1 MPMHEFFS
9 DAIVVGGGPCG
20 SFTALNLAKLGIN
33 VNVFEEHAEIG
44 VPSHCAGHLSIKGL
58 KLLGLHPFPSEIVE
72 NVFYGAIFHSP
83 KGKSFHVRF
92 SSPVTCAVNRVL
104 FDKYIAKMAEKAGA
118 HYFLNSVVESLII
131 ENDFV
136 KAVIVRRGNAEEKF
150 SAKVVMDAEGI
161 SSRILRQAG
170 LAASNRRMLVKAVE
184 AEVEN
189 VQDLETNMVEVFL
202 GREYAPGF
210 YAWLMPKGDGK
221 AKVGLAAKIGNPRE
235 LLQRLMLKHP
245 TASKKLRGAKIL
257 QTSFHSITLG
267 GSIPKTFSNGFL
279 VVGDAASHV
288 KPTTGGGVI
297 FGMTCAKIAAEV
309 AYEALR
315 KNDFSSDF
323 LCTYQSRCNKTL
335 GSDIKS
341 MLRIK
346 KMLDALPDHKI
357 DDAIKFCAKIG
368 LDKALQNFED
378 IDFQGRSFLRVL
390 WNPRMPIA
398 LAYFLLSCLFAN
410 R

>member
-1 MPMHEFFS
+1 MHEFFS

-20 SFTALNLAKLGIN
+20 SFTALNLAKLGVD

-44 VPSHCAGHLSIKGL
+44 VPYYCAGHLSINGL
-58 KLLGLHPFPSEIVE
+58 KLLGLHPLPSNIVE

-83 KGKSFHVRF
+83 NGRSFHVRF

-104 FDKYIAKMAEKAGA
+104 FDKYIAKIAEKAGA
-118 HYFLNSVVESLII
+118 HYFLNSVVESPII
-131 ENDFV
+131 ENGFV
-136 KAVIVRRGNAEEKF
+136 KAVIVRRGKAEEKF
-150 SAKVVMDAEGI
+150 SAKVVVDAEGI

-170 LAASNRRMLVKAVE
+170 LVAFNRNMLVKAVE
-184 AEVEN
+184 ADVEN
-189 VQDLETNMVEVFL
+189 VQGLETGMVEVFL
-202 GREYAPGF
+202 GRDYAPGF

-221 AKVGLAAKIGNPRE
+221 AKVGLAAKTGNPRE
-235 LLQRLMLKHP
+235 LLQRLMLRHP
-245 TASKKLRGAKIL
+245 TASKKLRGARIL
-257 QTSFHSITLG
+257 QASFHSITLG
-267 GSIPKTFSNGFL
+267 GPIPKTFSNGFL

-309 AYEALR
+309 AYEALSQ
-315 KNDFSSDF
+315 NDFSSDF

-335 GSDIKS
+335 GSDIKF

-346 KMLDALPDHKI
+346 KMLDALPDNKI
-357 DDAIKFCAKIG
+357 DDAINFCAKIG
-368 LDKALQNFED
+368 LDKTLQNFED
-378 IDFQGRSFLRVL
+378 IDFQGRSFLRML

-398 LAYFLLSCLFAN
+398 LFYFLLSCLFAN

>member
-1 MPMHEFFS
+1 VPMHEFFS

-20 SFTALNLAKLGIN
+20 SFTALNLAKLGVD

-44 VPSHCAGHLSIKGL
+44 VPCHCAGHLSIKGL
-58 KLLGLHPFPSEIVE
+58 ELLGLHPLPSDIVE
-72 NVFYGAIFHSP
+72 NVFYGVVFHSP
-83 KGKSFHVRF
+83 KGRSFHVRF

-104 FDKYIAKMAEKAGA
+104 FDKYIAKMAERAGA
-118 HYFLNSVVESLII
+118 HYFLNSVVESVII
-131 ENDFV
+131 EDGLV
-136 KAVIVRRGNAEEKF
+136 KAVIVRRGKAEEKF
-150 SAKVVMDAEGI
+150 SAKVMVDAEGT
-161 SSRILRQAG
+161 SSRILRQTG
-170 LAASNRRMLVKAVE
+170 LVASNRHMLVKAVE
-184 AEVEN
+184 AEVED
-189 VQDLETNMVEVFL
+189 VQGLETSMVEVFL
-202 GREYAPGF
+202 GRDYAPGF

-235 LLQRLMLKHP
+235 LLQRLMFRHP
-245 TASKKLRGAKIL
+245 TASKKLRSAKIL
-257 QTSFHSITLG
+257 QTSFHSIPLG
-267 GSIPKTFSNGFL
+267 GPIRKAFSNGFL

-309 AYEALR
+309 AYEALSQ
-315 KNDFSSDF
+315 NDFSSDF
-323 LCTYQSRCNKTL
+323 LCTYQRRCNRTL
-335 GSDIKS
+335 GSDVKF

-346 KMLDALPDHKI
+346 KMLDALPDDKI

-368 LDKALQNFED
+368 LDKTLQNFED
-378 IDFQGRSFLRVL
+378 IDFQGRSFLRML

-398 LAYFLLSCLFAN
+398 LFYFFLSYLFAN

>member
-1 MPMHEFFS
+1 MHGFFS

-20 SFTALNLAKLGIN
+20 SFAALNLAKLGVN

-44 VPSHCAGHLSIKGL
+44 VPCHCAGHLSIKGL
-58 KLLGLHPFPSEIVE
+58 KLLELYPLPSEIVE

-83 KGKSFHVRF
+83 NAKSFRIRF

-104 FDKYIAKMAEKAGA
+104 FDRYIAKMAEKAGA
-118 HYFLNSVVESLII
+118 HYFLDSVVESVII
-131 ENDFV
+131 KNGFA
-136 KAVIVRRGNAEEKF
+136 KSVIVRRGKADEKF
-150 SAKVVMDAEGI
+150 SAKVVVDAEGI
-161 SSRILRQAG
+161 SSKILRQAG
-170 LAASNRRMLVKAVE
+170 LVAFNRRTLVKAVE

-189 VQDLETNMVEVFL
+189 VQGLETDMVEVFL
-202 GREYAPGF
+202 GRNYAPGF

-221 AKVGLAAKIGNPRE
+221 AKVGLAAKNGNPRE

-245 TASKKLRGAKIL
+245 TASKKLRSAKIL

-267 GSIPKTFSNGFL
+267 GPIPKTFTNGFL
-279 VVGDAASHV
+279 VLGDAASQV

-309 AYEALR
+309 AYKALR
-315 KNDFSSDF
+315 KNALSSDF
-323 LCTYQSRCNKTL
+323 LCTYQSRCKKTL
-335 GSDIKS
+335 GSDVKF

-346 KMLDALPDHKI
+346 KMLDALPDNKVDGTI
-357 DDAIKFCAKIG
+357 NFCAKIG
-368 LDKALQNFED
+368 LDKALQKFED
-378 IDFQGRSFLRVL
+378 MDFQGRSFLRML
-390 WNPRMPIA
+390 RNPRMSIA
-398 LAYFLLSCLFAN
+398 FSYFLLSYLFAN